1 VNISSKSLFDV
12 IIIED
17 NGFNYR
23 TIYYRFNDD
32 EDLMS
37 LDLKKDFTFDQLNHF
52 DDDQILVIKNAFEKF
67 PEKFL

>member
-1 VNISSKSLFDV
+1 MM
-12 IIIED
+12 IED
-17 NGFNYR
+17 NDYDYR
-23 TIYYRFNDD
+23 TVYYYFNGD

-52 DDDQILVIKNAFEKF
+52 DSDHILVIKNAFEKF

>member
-1 VNISSKSLFDV
+1 MNISSENLFDV
-12 IIIED
+12 IELED
-17 NGFNYR
+17 NGHDYK

-37 LDLKKDFTFDQLNHF
+37 LDLKKNFSFDQLHNF
-52 DDDQILVIKNAFEKF
+52 DSDQILVIKNAFEKF